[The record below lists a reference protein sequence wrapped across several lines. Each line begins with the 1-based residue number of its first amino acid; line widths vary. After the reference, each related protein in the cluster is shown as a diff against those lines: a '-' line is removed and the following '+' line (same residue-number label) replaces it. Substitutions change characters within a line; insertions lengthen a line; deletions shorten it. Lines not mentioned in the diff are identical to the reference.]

1 VRAHAD
7 DLQLEVGDRAWVDAV
22 AADFHTAPL
31 SPRQSAICRYSEKL
45 TLTPSAMTAGDLDEL
60 RAHGL
65 ADPDLLDLVQVVAF
79 FNSINR
85 VVDALGV
92 PDEPEW
98 KG

>member
-1 VRAHAD
+1 M
-7 DLQLEVGDRAWVDAV
+7 
-22 AADFHTAPL
+22 
-31 SPRQSAICRYSEKL
+31 
-45 TLTPSAMTAGDLDEL
+45 TPADLDAL

-65 ADPDLLDLVQVVAF
+65 ADADLLDLVQVIGF

-98 KG
+98 KA